1 MHAKAI
7 LTLIGGILIH
17 FTLGTMYTTSNLT
30 PYVISY
36 LHVVKKHAVLFGM
49 SNALRVAYRQ
59 CHVSLGVCPSVSR
72 TGVPFSSL

>member
-1 MHAKAI
+1 MHVRAI

-36 LHVVKKHAVLFGM
+36 LHVVKKHAVLFGT
-49 SNALRVAYRQ
+49 
-59 CHVSLGVCPSVSR
+59 R
-72 TGVPFSSL
+72 TP